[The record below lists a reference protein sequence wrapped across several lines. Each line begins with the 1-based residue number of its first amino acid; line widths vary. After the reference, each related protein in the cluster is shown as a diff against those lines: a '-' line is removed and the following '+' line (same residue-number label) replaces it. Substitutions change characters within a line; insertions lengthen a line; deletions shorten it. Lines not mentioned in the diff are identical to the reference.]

1 MKRKFLICSV
11 LSVSILSTSCL
22 GSFSAFNSLRDWN
35 DGLTENKFLDNL
47 IFWALNIAF
56 IYPLFIIG
64 DVVFFNLLEFW
75 TGSNPIAMAE
85 GESETQYATVEGQ
98 RARMT
103 AKKNEFHIQIIEGNN
118 VGKELHMLFLPEDKS
133 WNAIGPNG
141 ELKKLASIEDGFYH
155 IYTPEGDR
163 IKLDANASEAHN
175 MAILEHKLEASN
187 LRYAQLEK

>member
-47 IFWALNIAF
+47 IFWALNIVPV
-56 IYPLFIIG
+56 YPLFFFG

-75 TGSNPIAMAE
+75 TGSNPIAMAD
-85 GESETQYATVEGQ
+85 GDSETQYATVDGQ
-98 RARMT
+98 KVRMT
-103 AKKNEFHIQIIEGNN
+103 AKKNAFHIQVIEGKDT
-118 VGKELHMLFLPEDKS
+118 GKELQMVFLPEDKS

-141 ELKKLASIEDGFYH
+141 ELTKLASMEEGFYKV
-155 IYTPEGDR
+155 YTPEGTSVS
-163 IKLDANASEAHN
+163 LDANASEAHN
-175 MAILEHKLEASN
+175 MAILEQKLEVSN
-187 LRYAQLEK
+187 LHYAQLEE